1 MSKKI
6 TIHKKSKPIYDIVI
20 EQDYS
25 GLDDLL
31 SALEL
36 KGHRALIVTDSN
48 VEVHYAQK
56 VYKILYQHASFVDI
70 LALPPGESYKELN
83 TVQQIYSCLINHQFD
98 RKDFLFAL
106 GGGVIGDMTG
116 YAAATY
122 LRGISFVQLPTSL
135 LSMVDSSIG
144 GKTGVDFQ
152 NYKNMIG
159 AFYQPKAVYM
169 NLSVLNTLPDRE
181 FYSGFGE
188 IIKHGLIL
196 DESYYGYLKENSE
209 KALDRDYDVLEEII
223 YRSCHIK
230 QQVVE
235 EDPFERGQRAILNF
249 GHTIGHSIEKVMDF
263 SMLHGECVA
272 VGIAAA
278 SFISC
283 RRGQITLEKLN
294 DIIHLLE
301 SYHLPSAITLKEEN
315 MIYDS
320 ILKTIKNDKKME
332 AGTIKFILLQR
343 VGEACID
350 KTVNDEELLAAIKYI
365 MGGQLL

>member
-6 TIHKKSKPIYDIVI
+6 TIHKENRPIYDIVI

-25 GLDDLL
+25 KLSELL
-31 SALEL
+31 STLEL
-36 KGHRALIVTDSN
+36 KGHRALVVTDSN
-48 VEVHYAQK
+48 VGVHYAQK
-56 VYKILYQHASFVDI
+56 VVEILYQYASFVDI
-70 LALPPGESYKELN
+70 LTLPPGESYKELN
-83 TVQQIYSCLINHQFD
+83 TVQQIYSCLIKHQFD

-116 YAAATY
+116 YTAATY

-152 NYKNMIG
+152 CYKNMVG
-159 AFYQPKAVYM
+159 AFYQPKAVYI

-196 DESYYGYLKENSE
+196 DSNYYEYLKANSE
-209 KALDRDYDVLEEII
+209 KAMGRDYDILEEII
-223 YRSCHIK
+223 YQSCRIK
-230 QQVVE
+230 QQIVE
-235 EDPFERGQRAILNF
+235 EDPFEKGQRAILNF
-249 GHTIGHSIEKVMDF
+249 GHTIGHSIEKAMDF

-272 VGIAAA
+272 IGIAAA
-278 SFISC
+278 SFISYK
-283 RRGQITLEKLN
+283 RKLITSEELN

-301 SYHLPSAITLKEEN
+301 SYYLPTVITLQEQN
-315 MIYDS
+315 MTYDS

-332 AGTIKFILLQR
+332 AGTIKFILLQKI
-343 VGEACID
+343 GEAFID
-350 KTVNDEELLAAIKYI
+350 KTVSDEELLAATKYI
-365 MGGQLL
+365 MGVQLL